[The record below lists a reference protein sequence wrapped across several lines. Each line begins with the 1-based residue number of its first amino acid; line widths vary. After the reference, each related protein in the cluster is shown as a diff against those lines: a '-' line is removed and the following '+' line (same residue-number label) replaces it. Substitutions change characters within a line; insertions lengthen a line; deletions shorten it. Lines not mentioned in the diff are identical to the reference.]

1 MAADRDKRHRVVML
15 ASVDHHGHSAEV
27 VRLRRPD
34 WLLEICSSRAEL
46 LEAVLE
52 RPALVLIDASALPIA
67 SLQRTIHRL
76 KIVGAMPVIL
86 GTRRAVDGCPMLEL
100 ADDWSVLDE
109 MLLDASR

>member
-1 MAADRDKRHRVVML
+1 MAVDRAKSHRVVML
-15 ASVDHHGHSAEV
+15 ASVEYDGHSAEI

-34 WLLEICSSRAEL
+34 WHLEICSSRAEL

-52 RPALVLIDASALPIA
+52 RPAMVLIDASALPIA

-100 ADDWSVLDE
+100 SDDWTILDT